1 MKYLSFTFIAIILL
15 LQYPLWL
22 GKGGWKSVIAL
33 QQDIEKQ
40 VAINEKIKSE
50 NEILKAVV
58 KDLKYGSEVIE
69 AKARYDLGLIKKGE
83 TFFLIIGNAN

>member
-33 QQDIEKQ
+33 QNDIEKQ

-69 AKARYDLGLIKKGE
+69 AKARYDLGLIKNGE

>member
-22 GKGGWKSVIAL
+22 GKGVWKSVIAL